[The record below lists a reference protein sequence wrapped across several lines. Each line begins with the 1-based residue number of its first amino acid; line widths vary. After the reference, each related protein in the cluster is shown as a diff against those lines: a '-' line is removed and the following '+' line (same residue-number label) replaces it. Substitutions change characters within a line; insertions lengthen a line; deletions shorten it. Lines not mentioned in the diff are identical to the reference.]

1 MKTTVFLLLI
11 LWIGFGKL
19 DAQNLSS
26 EERYKQYG
34 RLIRVKLRNTAFPH
48 PDRKEGKTYL
58 EKNYPADKH
67 YQDSTVLI
75 FVPHYFEPSY
85 RIDLIVHFHGWFT
98 NVDSVLVQFK
108 LIEQLVESR
117 KNAILVIPEGAK
129 DAPESLGGKLENEGV
144 FEALMDE
151 VMEVLANENIRN
163 RFSKIGDIVLSGH
176 SGAYRTIGYILLR
189 GASKR
194 PSPVREVYLF
204 DGLYGELEKYGVWIV
219 LNGSRIRFLNIYTDH
234 TSSWSKNFIE
244 DMKSWDVKG
253 AVIRDSVL
261 TLGDLEKYNVISI
274 PSSLDHYDV
283 MHVNRYFYKF
293 LLTSS
298 RLKTMK

>member
-1 MKTTVFLLLI
+1 MKKI
-11 LWIGFGKL
+11 LFFCFIFTILAIKL
-19 DAQNLSS
+19 DAQELNS
-26 EERYKQYG
+26 EERYKPYG
-34 RLIRVKLRNTAFPH
+34 KLIRVQLRNTAFPH
-48 PDRKEGKTYL
+48 PDRKEGKTYQ
-58 EKNYPADKH
+58 EKIYPADKH

-98 NVDSVLVQFK
+98 NVDSVLTQFK
-108 LIEQLVESR
+108 IIEQLVESR

-129 DAPESLGGKLENEGV
+129 DAPESLGGKLEQEGV
-144 FEALMDE
+144 FEALMEE
-151 VMEVLANENIRN
+151 VMEVLVKENVRN
-163 RFSKIGDIVLSGH
+163 RFSQIGDIILSGH

-194 PSPVREVYLF
+194 PLPVREVYLF

-219 LNGSRIRFLNIYTDH
+219 LNGSRIRFLNIYTDY
-234 TSSWSKNFIE
+234 TNAWSKNFIE
-244 DMKSWDVKG
+244 DMKSWNVKG
-253 AVIRDSVL
+253 AVIQDSLL

-274 PSSLDHYDV
+274 PSKLNHYDV

-293 LLTSS
+293 LITSS
-298 RLKTMK
+298 RLKTIK